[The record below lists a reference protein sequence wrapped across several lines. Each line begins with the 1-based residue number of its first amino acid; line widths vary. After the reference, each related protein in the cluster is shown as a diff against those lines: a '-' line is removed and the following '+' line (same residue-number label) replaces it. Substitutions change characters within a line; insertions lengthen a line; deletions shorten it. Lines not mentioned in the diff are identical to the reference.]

1 MADKADKVTSDSHA
15 VAETDGNGQRHLTL
29 VTDTG
34 EVELVGDPQ
43 DVLRLVVEADREL
56 NREDQQ

>member
-1 MADKADKVTSDSHA
+1 MADHVSKDSHA
-15 VAETDGNGQRHLTL
+15 VAETDGNGQRHLHL

-34 EVELVGDPQ
+34 EIELVGEPF
-43 DVLRLVVEADREL
+43 DVLRLVVDADLVL

>member
-1 MADKADKVTSDSHA
+1 MADHVSSDSHA
-15 VAETDGNGQRHLTL
+15 VAETDADGRRHLHL

-34 EVELVGDPQ
+34 EVELVGDPR
-43 DVLRLVVEADREL
+43 DVLRLVVDADREL

>member
-1 MADKADKVTSDSHA
+1 MADHVSSDSRA
-15 VAETDGNGQRHLTL
+15 MADTDDTGQRHLYL

-34 EVELVGDPQ
+34 EIEIVGDPR
-43 DVLRLVVEADREL
+43 DVLRLVVDADLEL

>member
-1 MADKADKVTSDSHA
+1 MADHVSQDSRA
-15 VAETDGNGQRHLTL
+15 MVETDDTGQRHLHL

-34 EVELVGDPQ
+34 EIELVGKPQ
-43 DVLRLVVEADREL
+43 DMLRLVVDADREL